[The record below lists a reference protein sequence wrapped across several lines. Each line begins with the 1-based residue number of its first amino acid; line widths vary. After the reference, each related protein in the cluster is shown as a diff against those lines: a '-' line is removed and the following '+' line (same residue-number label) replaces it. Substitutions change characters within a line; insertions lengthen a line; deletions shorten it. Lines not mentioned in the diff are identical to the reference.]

1 MFLTSVENSS
11 HLRKN
16 GMRVIL
22 KFILFVGA
30 NAYILSSKPNI
41 RKFHSHIFAY
51 TAATIRTESNFIA
64 TPQNREAAF
73 LKVHDTVSFTY
84 TPRSETFFTNKGQP
98 LTLIGGYNDWD
109 PSSELDEPPAIFLQ
123 LRKVEG
129 ADSNS
134 YTCSHTIPNFARS
147 LKLLVTDG
155 VKYDMGSAEGSE
167 FYNVHVRHIE
177 IVDPET
183 NVLGIYEQEESTGG
197 VRRIGTVDR
206 MDPLELEK
214 MLRAEQERRGI
225 KDGLDDEE
233 QAEEQA
239 EELAE
244 TETETIKIE
253 TLSVDA
259 NRGVD
264 TILTMGS
271 EEDEQ
276 NIRNFLAE
284 ADVVGKT
291 LGMGNMEIG
300 EARNAY
306 MKFDSEGTGLIGGIE
321 SIMEVL
327 EECGFADVTVE
338 EAERVAEIVLEKQK
352 GNDVFGMTAWVRM
365 YCYFDREGVGID
377 MT

>member
-1 MFLTSVENSS
+1 
-11 HLRKN
+11 
-16 GMRVIL
+16 MRVIL
-22 KFILFVGA
+22 NFILLVGA

-51 TAATIRTESNFIA
+51 TAATIRTKSNFIA

-84 TPRSETFFTNKGQP
+84 TPRSETFFTNNKGQP

-183 NVLGIYEQEESTGG
+183 NVLGIYEQEELTGG

-284 ADVVGKT
+284 ADVVGRT

-306 MKFDSEGTGLIGGIE
+306 MKFDSEGTGLTGGIE

-327 EECGFADVTVE
+327 EECGFADITVE